1 MPLPAKFSGVS
12 YYLILGEYSYLGE
25 LVIIPQTLYFFPELD
40 LVAGRM
46 GGDFTNESSRGEAK
60 AIFRFIVNLFRGS
73 YLERNGLWRKGI
85 GAEEFREKADAF
97 IGAAE
102 EDGPTSSFST
112 SLPPPTRI
120 QAGEVTEI
128 HAGSLGSLSLTA
140 RSDRHD
146 FLVGWLAR
154 KKLRTA
160 LAEDGF
166 DIGEKGF

>member
-46 GGDFTNESSRGEAK
+46 GGDFSSDSSRSDAK
-60 AIFRFIVNLFRGS
+60 SIFRFIGNLFRGS

-85 GAEEFREKADAF
+85 SAEEFREKADAF
-97 IGAAE
+97 IVDAE
-102 EDGPTSSFST
+102 TDGPTASFST

-120 QAGEVTEI
+120 QADEVTEI
-128 HAGSLGSLSLTA
+128 HAGSLGGLSLTA

-146 FLVGWLAR
+146 FLVGWMA
-154 KKLRTA
+154 KNKLQGA
-160 LAEDGF
+160 LSESGF
-166 DIGEKGF
+166 DIP